1 LGRQSAHGDGQ
12 EARGHHLRRVLPQSL
27 ASDGDIDALCEQILM
42 SSGLHSSEILADLV
56 ETTPGDEGKWFAA
69 GEAGAFRSDFS

>member
-1 LGRQSAHGDGQ
+1 
-12 EARGHHLRRVLPQSL
+12 
-27 ASDGDIDALCEQILM
+27 M